1 MSKSIGKGTLILV
14 ASGLICKLLGAFF
27 RLPLTNILGIE
38 GIGVFQMVM
47 SVYSFALIL
56 TSGGVT
62 NALSKFVSQA
72 RARGDYGKV
81 RALLRTALTYTLLFG
96 LLGGIV
102 LFFFASPIASL
113 QGAASGA
120 LSYRLM
126 VLLIP
131 LGGVI
136 AAMRGIFQGY
146 ENMFPTAVSQILEQA
161 IKFSLGILFA
171 FLFAKSGMSAGI
183 FGAFLG
189 VTLGE
194 LCAIIFLSI
203 YMHFKT
209 NFASATEKNI
219 KLPFLKAALPLSL
232 GASVLPLVGAID
244 SFIVVSRL
252 SLAGFSSQAATA
264 LFGLQTGVVGAILNF
279 PLILSTSISMAILP
293 SVSYMEAQLSGESER
308 AIAKSLKIMWL
319 TLMPLSFGI
328 AAVCRPLYMIVY
340 PSLSPEILNFAV
352 NLTYFGALATT
363 ITALMQFFVALL
375 QAKGHF
381 NFCMVS
387 YLVGGAL
394 KVLCVVTLCSI
405 REINI
410 YGVVIG
416 NIVLSSAVTIMA
428 LIKNKKKIS
437 VGVFDLTLPLLS
449 ACAMALS
456 IALFYSKFDL
466 SPILALISGV
476 IMGGAVYV
484 FFTLPITSEIFREF
498 IHTRQ
503 TEKES
508 GSEIE

>member
-56 TSGGVT
+56 TSSGVT

-81 RALLRTALTYTLLFG
+81 RALLRTALFYALIFG
-96 LLGGIV
+96 LLGGII
-102 LFFFASPIASL
+102 LFALARPIASL
-113 QGAASGA
+113 QGATSGA

-146 ENMFPTAVSQILEQA
+146 ENMFPTALSQILEQA
-161 IKFSLGILFA
+161 IKFALGLLFA
-171 FLFAKSGMSAGI
+171 FVFGKSGASAGI

-279 PLILSTSISMAILP
+279 PLILSNSISMAILP

-340 PSLSPEILNFAV
+340 PSLSPELLNFAV

-381 NFCMVS
+381 NFCMLS

-394 KVLCVVTLCSI
+394 KVLCVALLCSV

-416 NIVLSSAVTIMA
+416 NIVLASTVTIMA
-428 LIKNKKKIS
+428 LVKNKKKIT
-437 VGVFDLTLPLLS
+437 VGVFDLSLPLLS
-449 ACAMALS
+449 AVAMTLS
-456 IALFYSKFDL
+456 IALFYTKFDI
-466 SPILALISGV
+466 SPMLQLVLGV

-484 FFTLPITSEIFREF
+484 FFTLPITMDIF
-498 IHTRQ
+498 
-503 TEKES
+503 KELADRYLAKKKRHN
-508 GSEIE
+508 EIE